1 MYLNSHVRDNT
12 TSKETSTKI
21 ASGEKGYYWMTL
33 SVDEIHLFK
42 NGLDIDCYY
51 VNIVHFLRC
60 DNGTM
65 IM

>member
-1 MYLNSHVRDNT
+1 
-12 TSKETSTKI
+12 
-21 ASGEKGYYWMTL
+21 MTL